1 MQEGKTK
8 TTGKKKKIIEGKRKA
23 ILAARS
29 LEEKKALN
37 VVLLDVSSISVV
49 TDFFVIASGESK
61 RQIKACVDHV
71 EEILAKKDIYPD
83 HLEGVLNL
91 EWVLMDYGDVIV
103 HVFTE
108 EARAYYDLEGL
119 WGDAPRID
127 FRTRKEKKKT
137 DQGEN
142 KKGEIDT
149 P

>member
-1 MQEGKTK
+1 LQEGKTK
-8 TTGKKKKIIEGKRKA
+8 TTGQKKTLEGKRKA

-71 EEILAKKDIYPD
+71 EETLARKGIYPD
-83 HLEGVLNL
+83 HLEGLLNL
-91 EWVLMDYGDVIV
+91 EWVLMDYGDVVV

-119 WGDAPRID
+119 WGDAPRVD
-127 FRTRKEKKKT
+127 FRPKK
-137 DQGEN
+137 Q
-142 KKGEIDT
+142 KKANQEEES